1 MSQPHRVAEELA
13 EPTPEQQTRT
23 PVAQEAAQ
31 AAAVITADA
40 HRRVRATVPARRA
53 VATIRVARHQAAA
66 A

>member
-31 AAAVITADA
+31 AAVITADA